1 MDLPLDH
8 CRCAQECVA
17 MAQQAEDARDKAL
30 WLGLAHAWVRLAE
43 DAARL
48 ASAPAMTSDS
58 PDFGTEAMAT
68 EAMAMETDAADD
80 RELTVEL
87 LDADF
92 IDRLGDDADLETA
105 TIAAGETEREL
116 ELVAVH

>member
-1 MDLPLDH
+1 MDLPQDH

-17 MAQQAEDARDKAL
+17 MAQQAEHARDKAL

-48 ASAPAMTSDS
+48 GSAPDMAGS
-58 PDFGTEAMAT
+58 PDGT
-68 EAMAMETDAADD
+68 TDAENAND
-80 RELTVEL
+80 RALAVEC

-92 IDRLGDDADLETA
+92 IDRLSDDADIEIVSITA
-105 TIAAGETEREL
+105 SESEREL
-116 ELVAVH
+116 ELVVAH